1 MIENRRSRRK
11 SARQTIAVTNAFTGE
26 VVGTVGNLSIDG
38 MLLMA
43 NRALPDHALYQLS
56 FELPGRNGSPA
67 RHMEIGVHEQWTEP
81 AAAADQFWAGF
92 RIIHIGADERA
103 ALASWI
109 ETQDEGT

>member
-11 SARQTIAVTNAFTGE
+11 AARQTIAVTNAFTGE

-56 FELPGRNGSPA
+56 FDLPGRNGSPA
-67 RHMEIGVHEQWTEP
+67 RHMELGVHEQWTEP
-81 AAAADQFWAGF
+81 AAAPEQFWAGF
-92 RIIHIGADERA
+92 RIIDMGTEDRV
-103 ALASWI
+103 ALAAWI
-109 ETQDEGT
+109 ETQDDEA